1 MWQIYGQEHIIRQ
14 LDAALKADRLS
25 HAYLLVGPPH
35 VGKMA
40 LAVGMAQAVNCL
52 AAGRQATRQQH
63 RPTGSSPATESAAG
77 MFALDDVEPGTA
89 SSRLLEDSGQYVS
102 GPGTNVCV

>member
-1 MWQIYGQEHIIRQ
+1 MWKIYGQDHITRQ
-14 LDAALKADRLS
+14 LDAALKADRMS

-52 AAGRQATRQQH
+52 AGGRSHPSETATFTRECP
-63 RPTGSSPATESAAG
+63 RTGADRKPIW
-77 MFALDDVEPGTA
+77 PG
-89 SSRLLEDSGQYVS
+89 
-102 GPGTNVCV
+102 